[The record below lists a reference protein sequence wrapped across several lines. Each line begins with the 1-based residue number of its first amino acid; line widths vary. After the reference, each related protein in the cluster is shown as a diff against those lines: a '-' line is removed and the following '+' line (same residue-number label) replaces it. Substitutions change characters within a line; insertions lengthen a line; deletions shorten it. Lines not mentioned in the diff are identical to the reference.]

1 MQTSGNFNE
10 LSTAHCKSAYA
21 LQLNVKAFIEHF
33 GIDNVGFL
41 TLTFPDH
48 VIDPKEA
55 QRRFN
60 SLRTNFLKHH
70 YPHYIRV
77 IERTK
82 SGRIHYHLIV
92 ATQDNIRRGLNFA
105 EIKAKNYRSANS
117 NLRAHWERL
126 REAMPKYGF
135 GRSELLPVKTNSD
148 GLARYVGKYIG
159 KHIGNRILA
168 DKGIRLCQTSMG
180 TWKAAI
186 SNFQFVSKGS
196 QQWRAK
202 VKKFV
207 AKVNDF
213 LSIKINGFI
222 PFCLYDYSDRLADEL
237 GSQWIYFNRQSIL
250 DDLPFF
256 NAIRKGYFV

>member
-1 MQTSGNFNE
+1 MRTTGNFNE
-10 LSTAHCKSAYA
+10 LSTAHRKSAYA
-21 LQLNVKAFIEHF
+21 LQLNVKAFIDHF

-41 TLTFPDH
+41 TLTFADN
-48 VIDPKEA
+48 VVCPKEA

-92 ATQDNIRRGLNFA
+92 ATEDNIRRGLNFA

-126 REAMPKYGF
+126 REAMSKYGF
-135 GRSELLPVKTNSD
+135 GRSELLPIKTNSD

-159 KHIGNRILA
+159 KHIGNRSLA
-168 DKGIRLCQTSMG
+168 DKGVRLCQFSQGNWKVSTS
-180 TWKAAI
+180 K
-186 SNFQFVSKGS
+186 FQFVSKGS
-196 QQWRAK
+196 QLWRAK

-207 AKVNDF
+207 ELVNGLLTEDVEGFMPFATFDF
-213 LSIKINGFI
+213 
-222 PFCLYDYSDRLADEL
+222 SDRITQEL
-237 GSQWIYFNRQSIL
+237 GSKWIYLNRHSIVNERCFL
-250 DDLPFF
+250 
-256 NAIRKGYFV
+256 ICGS